1 MVYNKNKEDK
11 NKKVKKIDIIKDYI
25 YTEDDFEDIQKN
37 FNGKAEF
44 DNGSIFLTSNTSI
57 EHNRIK
63 RKILSKLDRFLEGSK
78 CEPFDEQIE
87 VIFQSKDEIYKYKPD
102 IFVMCENSTRRGESF
117 TSIPKIIFEVI
128 SKSTSSHD
136 YITKLAVYQKFK
148 VQEYNIV
155 EQSGKIIQYSLSD
168 NQYIISDVYKN
179 NDVYVS
185 SVFKN
190 LSINLEEIF

>member
-1 MVYNKNKEDK
+1 M
-11 NKKVKKIDIIKDYI
+11 DIIKEYI
-25 YTEDDFEDIQKN
+25 YTEEDFEEIQKN

-44 DNGSIFLTSNTSI
+44 DNGTIFLTSNTSI

-63 RKILSKLDRFLEGSK
+63 RKILSKLDRFLNGAK

-87 VIFQSKDEIYKYKPD
+87 VIFRSKDEIYKYKPD
-102 IFVMCENSTRRGESF
+102 IFVMCENSTRKGESF

-155 EQSGKIIQYSLSD
+155 EQSGKIIQYSLVD

-179 NDVYVS
+179 DDVYVS
-185 SVFKN
+185 SVFKD
-190 LSINLEEIF
+190 LSINLKDIF